1 MKHLCQITIV
11 AILLLV
17 APFQARVHAQ
27 QLEYDIDF
35 VTNFDNREYHSQYAD
50 DGTIFGIRLTPTIGL
65 SVCDSLGGRHVLMGG
80 VSYIQ
85 PFGVNWKAA
94 KVTPTV
100 YYQYQLRKHAP
111 QTSQAVAPSFTA
123 SLGFI
128 PYNHLTRRLPKYL
141 MSDSLDFVYP
151 NIQGALFQYSDR
163 RGYVDFFCDWRG
175 MPTATTRE
183 AFRLVVAGEAKW
195 KMLRV
200 GGYGQLNHLAN
211 YDKSQPR
218 AGVCD
223 DAYANPYIGVDASH
237 LTVLDSLRFDVGYL
251 FGYQCQR
258 AEVIQPVLCHGM
270 TAQFTLRWRWIEL
283 DDNLYVGQNQMPHY
297 GDLGAVLNQGE
308 PFYQSPI
315 YNSAELRFRVLRHDF
330 AQLYLAWNMIY
341 CKGEPLSH
349 QQRVVLRFNLNRTN
363 FGRMISSRK
372 K

>member
-1 MKHLCQITIV
+1 MKHLFSIAAI
-11 AILLLV
+11 AILLFA
-17 APFQARVHAQ
+17 APLIEGMRAQ

-50 DGTIFGIRLTPTIGL
+50 DGTIFGIRLTPTVGL
-65 SVCDSLGGRHVLMGG
+65 SVCDSLGGRHMLMGG

-85 PFGVNWKAA
+85 PFGANWKAA

-100 YYQYQLRKHAP
+100 YYQYRLTRHSAP
-111 QTSQAVAPSFTA
+111 ASTEAIAPSFTA

-128 PYNHLTRRLPKYL
+128 PYSHLTRHLPKYL

-163 RGYVDFFCDWRG
+163 CGFIDLFCDWRG
-175 MPTATTRE
+175 MPSADTRE

-195 KMLRV
+195 KMLRI

-237 LTVLDSLRFDVGYL
+237 LTVMDSLRFDIGYL

-258 AEVIQPVLCHGM
+258 AEVIQPILCHGM

-283 DDNLYVGQNQMPHY
+283 DDNLYIGQNQMPHY
-297 GDLGAVLNQGE
+297 GDLGSVLNQGE

-315 YNSAELRFRVLRHDF
+315 YNSTELRLRALRFPF

-349 QQRVVLRFNLNRTN
+349 QQRVVLRLDLNRHM
-363 FGRMISSRK
+363 FHK
-372 K
+372 